1 MDGPHRRSSWP
12 HDCRRP
18 EPTGGT
24 VGAKR
29 GPLVS
34 AAYRAA
40 AGRPS
45 CRLQA
50 RLPSK
55 LRPSLCSIS
64 ELLGQRG
71 CAWRMY
77 VRFTPLPV
85 VDQDRAIAFYTE
97 ALGFRVAEDSPYQ
110 EGWRWVLL
118 EIPGAQTKVLLTRK
132 RAEEPRD
139 GTPSL
144 VLTVDDVHKHWQ
156 QLAAKGVVFTSEPAV
171 APWNK

>member
-1 MDGPHRRSSWP
+1 
-12 HDCRRP
+12 
-18 EPTGGT
+18 
-24 VGAKR
+24 
-29 GPLVS
+29 
-34 AAYRAA
+34 
-40 AGRPS
+40 
-45 CRLQA
+45 
-50 RLPSK
+50 
-55 LRPSLCSIS
+55 
-64 ELLGQRG
+64 
-71 CAWRMY
+71 MY

-171 APWNK
+171 APWNKGEMFAVLQDSEGNLVMLGSESRSSVA